1 MKPSI
6 SSLYISVIGNSTWR
20 PEGLVI
26 RINNWLWYSSERTL
40 VISITMPAFDTTDD
54 FIWMGIRYLK
64 IYLVNIASP
73 AAISLASGS
82 QLFGENWYSLRLCF
96 LLSKLRSHFIIG
108 RYCIPWN
115 YRCVGTWHALRMN
128 CVLKTWFSRGGNVRN
143 CLLAKNSVVLYWLSG
158 HWYILLDSAPLYQW
172 QSSCSWCLFV
182 EEATIKGCI
191 CFKLKIL
198 IVTEDY
204 MISTL

>member
-6 SSLYISVIGNSTWR
+6 SSIYISVIGNSAWC

-54 FIWMGIRYLK
+54 FIWMGIRYLE

-73 AAISLASGS
+73 AAISLASGFRRE
-82 QLFGENWYSLRLCF
+82 LILIAA
-96 LLSKLRSHFIIG
+96 LLSLILAKAPFYHWTVLYSVD
-108 RYCIPWN
+108 

-128 CVLKTWFSRGGNVRN
+128 CVLKTCFSRGGNVRN